1 MNKVT
6 TVQVV
11 IHGTPL
17 NFKTDDPDYIRELAD
32 FLEEQISKI
41 ESSRTVTSPT
51 KAVTLAAFNIADELF
66 RLRKEKK
73 EMSKKLSERLDLMLD
88 MADKAYGTTGLPTDD
103 SHG

>member
-1 MNKVT
+1 MSKVT

-17 NFKTDDPDYIRELAD
+17 NFKTDDPDYIRELAG

-41 ESSRTVTSPT
+41 ESSGRLPSPT
-51 KAVTLAAFNIADELF
+51 KAITLAAFNIADELF

-73 EMSKKLSERLDLMLD
+73 EMSQKLSERLDLMIE
-88 MADKAYGTTGLPTDD
+88 MADKAYGTAGLPTDD
-103 SHG
+103 SHS